1 MVPSEVLRLTVVL
14 WGVWCALTGFATQF
28 LPLPIE
34 ELARSADV
42 ILRGEVI
49 SRRCDRDARGRLTT
63 HIELAVS
70 EVWKG
75 PQTGRFT
82 VVQAGG
88 TLGDQRQTIIGQAEY
103 RIGEEVVAF
112 LAVNRFGAGVTLGLA
127 HGKFSLTRSPDGELR
142 AQSAFHGHRSAPTP
156 AASRHAASVSVHSE
170 AITFSANPA
179 HDSPLTVARLKQLV
193 SQSTR

>member
-1 MVPSEVLRLTVVL
+1 MVPSEVLRLTFVL
-14 WGVWCALTGFATQF
+14 WGMWCVSTGFATQF

-42 ILRGEVI
+42 VLRGEVI

-88 TLGDQRQTIIGQAEY
+88 TLGEERQTIIGQAEY

-112 LAVNRFGAGVTLGLA
+112 LAVNRFGEGVTLGLA
-127 HGKFSLTRSPDGELR
+127 HGKFSLTRPPDGVLR
-142 AQSAFHGHRSAPTP
+142 AQSAFHGHASAPAL
-156 AASRHAASVSVHSE
+156 AAPRHAASVSAHSE
-170 AITFSANPA
+170 AARFSTNPA
-179 HDSPLTVARLKQLV
+179 LASPLTVARLKQLV

>member
-1 MVPSEVLRLTVVL
+1 MLRLTFAL
-14 WGVWCALTGFATQF
+14 WGMWCVSTGFATQF

-42 ILRGEVI
+42 VLRGEVI

-75 PQTGRFT
+75 TQTGRFT

-112 LAVNRFGAGVTLGLA
+112 LAVNRFGEGVTLGLA
-127 HGKFSLTRSPDGELR
+127 HGKFSLTRPPDGVLR
-142 AQSAFHGHRSAPTP
+142 AHSAFHGHAPAPTL
-156 AASRHAASVSVHSE
+156 AAPRHAASVSAHSE
-170 AITFSANPA
+170 AAIRHTNSAL
-179 HDSPLTVARLKQLV
+179 DSPLTVAHLKQIV
-193 SQSTR
+193 RHATQ

>member
-1 MVPSEVLRLTVVL
+1 MLRLTFAL
-14 WGVWCALTGFATQF
+14 WGMWCVSTGFATQF

-42 ILRGEVI
+42 VLRGEVI

-75 PQTGRFT
+75 PPTGRFT

-88 TLGDQRQTIIGQAEY
+88 TLGEERQTIIGQAEY

-112 LAVNRFGAGVTLGLA
+112 LAVNRFGEGVTLGLA
-127 HGKFSLTRSPDGELR
+127 HGKFSLTRSPEGELR
-142 AQSAFHGHRSAPTP
+142 AQSAFHGHASAPTF
-156 AASRHAASVSVHSE
+156 AAPRQAASVAAHSE
-170 AITFSANPA
+170 ALAFPTNAA
-179 HDSPLTVARLKQLV
+179 LDSRLTVARLKQIV
-193 SQSTR
+193 SQSAQ